1 MKSWRLDPI
10 LGEPIKRK
18 DSEEYSDFSL
28 QVERA
33 ALRSSGAIAVT
44 YQLWNE
50 QPHLTRSC
58 APSIKKELAEA
69 CQDILAVAP
78 DLDPVDLSR
87 VLAKLEVDA
96 GQQEPRSRADAA
108 DEAPREQPSLSPP
121 GFICVALDEEGQQVY
136 VVRTAEGS
144 TQVVP
149 SVVGP
154 YKGEQVTH
162 VPPPDLPWVLP
173 RAAAVLEHYE
183 RAGDDGWAAR
193 LLEDLEGW
201 HKAASDL
208 GRREAYLLLAL
219 YDLLTYIPE
228 HTDYYAEIALEAEP
242 ERGKTR
248 TGQAAIYVC
257 RHGVHLQGIREA
269 TLLRDASDLGASLF
283 IDVMNL
289 SQTLERKECI
299 DVVLAR
305 FEKGGS
311 VERVQ
316 YPERGAFLDTV
327 RYVVY
332 GPTIIATNEPIHR
345 ILDTRCLRIDMPLT
359 KQRFKGRIEPEA
371 ARDLVERLMA
381 WRAVMLGCT
390 LPECAP
396 PAHGRLGDILR
407 PLRRVLRM
415 VAPAREKE
423 FEAIVSWQQKRRHDD
438 LAQSSEAGIIKAVVA
453 CKPEV
458 RDGWL
463 AVSAVV
469 EQFNSTRGD
478 KPVPANWLGRK
489 VRKMGWTVERI
500 GHDNVTSLLWDEDL
514 LERLQLRYGL
524 LDEQAE
530 QQDQTQKEECPRTPE
545 HASHASHT
553 SQSRGAERDACDAE
567 ARYAS
572 HAGASHT
579 SHVDARSTGDGPR
592 DATHATHA
600 TQKSE
605 CAGSGADERTSA
617 EDVPQQA
624 PLWEAEL

>member
-1 MKSWRLDPI
+1 
-10 LGEPIKRK
+10 
-18 DSEEYSDFSL
+18 
-28 QVERA
+28 
-33 ALRSSGAIAVT
+33 
-44 YQLWNE
+44 
-50 QPHLTRSC
+50 
-58 APSIKKELAEA
+58 
-69 CQDILAVAP
+69 
-78 DLDPVDLSR
+78 
-87 VLAKLEVDA
+87 
-96 GQQEPRSRADAA
+96 
-108 DEAPREQPSLSPP
+108 
-121 GFICVALDEEGQQVY
+121 
-136 VVRTAEGS
+136 
-144 TQVVP
+144 
-149 SVVGP
+149 
-154 YKGEQVTH
+154 VTH

-173 RAAAVLEHYE
+173 RVGAILDHYE
-183 RAGDDGWAAR
+183 RAQDHGWTAG
-193 LLEDLEGW
+193 LLGDLEAW
-201 HKAASDL
+201 HQAASDL
-208 GRREAYLLLAL
+208 GRPEAYLLLAL
-219 YDLLTYIPE
+219 YDMLTYIPE

-248 TGQAAIYVC
+248 TGQAASYVC

-289 SQTLERKECI
+289 SQTLERKECV

-381 WRAVMLGCT
+381 WRAVMLGGT

-415 VAPAREKE
+415 VAPGREKE
-423 FEAIVSWQQKRRHDD
+423 FEAIVTWQQKRRHDD
-438 LAQSSEAGIIKAVVA
+438 LAQSSEAAIIRAVVT

-489 VRKMGWTVERI
+489 ARKMGWNVGRI
-500 GHDNVTSLLWDEDL
+500 GHDNVTSLRWDDDL

-524 LDEQAE
+524 LEEQDEQQE
-530 QQDQTQKEECPRTPE
+530 QTQEEGCPRTPE
-545 HASHASHT
+545 HASHASHA
-553 SQSRGAERDACDAE
+553 SQTRDGERDAYEADGYDATQST
-567 ARYAS
+567 RYAS
-572 HAGASHT
+572 QTGGT
-579 SHVDARSTGDGPR
+579 STRDGMPS
-592 DATHATHA
+592 ATHATHA
-600 TQKSE
+600 THNSKG
-605 CAGSGADERTSA
+605 AGGSTFIGE
-617 EDVPQQA
+617 ELPQQA